1 MPGNV
6 TTTGPLSFDDL
17 TKHVYQYP
25 LYTYEG
31 SLTTPP
37 CSESVLW
44 YISSH
49 PLWIDIKLFNDVKKV
64 VKFNARYS
72 QNSLSL
78 VNLLTEA
85 GEELKNA
92 SALRK

>member
-6 TTTGPLSFDDL
+6 ETTGQLSFDDL
-17 TKHVYQYP
+17 TKHVYDYP

-37 CSESVLW
+37 CSESVIW

-49 PLWIDIKLFNDVKKV
+49 PLWITISLFNDVIKV
-64 VKFNARYS
+64 IKFNARYS
-72 QNSLSL
+72 QNRLNHVS
-78 VNLLTEA
+78 LLTEA

-92 SALRK
+92 SVLRK